1 MLTVLRIPIIVLTLI
16 FTLTNEEAKGNNNQ
30 PPVSTET
37 GSDTSTF
44 KQKETTEQ
52 QILKIYSGLSASAR
66 PAYDVFRNGVL
77 GYINLRNKD
86 VLKKP
91 DIITIIDYSLSSVQK
106 RLWVIDL
113 KNSKVLWNTLVAHGK
128 NTGDNYARDF
138 SNVSESLK
146 SSLGFFVTGNI
157 YDGRN
162 GMSLI
167 LKGLE
172 KGFNDNALARAIVMH
187 GASYVSGSFIEKYG
201 RLGRSWGCPSIPE
214 EVKEAMIN
222 TIANGSCLFIYYPDK
237 KYLSSSPVLSNT
249 KR

>member
-1 MLTVLRIPIIVLTLI
+1 MQRFLSLSFLI
-16 FTLTNEEAKGNNNQ
+16 LSLNFTLTNEEAKANYHQ
-30 PPVSTET
+30 PVVSTKA
-37 GSDTSTF
+37 GSDSSAF
-44 KQKETTEQ
+44 KTREAAEQ

-66 PAYDVFRNGVL
+66 PAYDVFRKGVL
-77 GYINLRNKD
+77 GYINLRSKN
-86 VLKKP
+86 VLKNP
-91 DIITIIDYSLSSVQK
+91 DIITIIDYSLASVQE

-128 NTGDNYARDF
+128 NTGENYARDF

-157 YDGRN
+157 YDGKH
-162 GMSLI
+162 GISLI

-172 KGFNDNALARAIVMH
+172 QGYNDKALARSIVMH
-187 GASYVSGSFIEKYG
+187 GANYVSGNFIAKYG

-214 EVKEAMIN
+214 EVKEAMIR

-237 KYLSSSPVLSNT
+237 KYLSESPVLRNA
-249 KR
+249 KH